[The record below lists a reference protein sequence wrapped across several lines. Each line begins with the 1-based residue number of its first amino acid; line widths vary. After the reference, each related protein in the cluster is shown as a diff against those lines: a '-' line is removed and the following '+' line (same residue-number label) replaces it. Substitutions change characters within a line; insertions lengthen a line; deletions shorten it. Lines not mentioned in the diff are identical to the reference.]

1 MAPKRNN
8 PGPQRVKY
16 SPCRTPS
23 VRPPTS
29 NRRPQGGH
37 PCIERMRDAQRR
49 SNALRPLQ
57 SRFKA
62 RKKPEGYTST
72 LTGSKRLKTA
82 KYGVSRQ
89 RERKGDAIRRP
100 PTYTQAQTH
109 SCKRRV
115 RRFLFWWSCGELNP
129 GPMTEP
135 SVFYVRS
142 LLAIWRFF
150 CPHRCRRQLMAGI
163 SAVKVPESPCG
174 SMIQASLL
182 NDAQH
187 PPKDERE

>member
-1 MAPKRNN
+1 MIRVTTPKDLFLK
-8 PGPQRVKY
+8 PLT
-16 SPCRTPS
+16 RTIL
-23 VRPPTS
+23 T
-29 NRRPQGGH
+29 H
-37 PCIERMRDAQRR
+37 LFI
-49 SNALRPLQ
+49 
-57 SRFKA
+57 
-62 RKKPEGYTST
+62 RKKP
-72 LTGSKRLKTA
+72 
-82 KYGVSRQ
+82 
-89 RERKGDAIRRP
+89 P
-100 PTYTQAQTH
+100 
-109 SCKRRV
+109 
-115 RRFLFWWSCGELNP
+115 FLAAFNPWRCGESNP

>member
-1 MAPKRNN
+1 MGRTRNAGEN
-8 PGPQRVKY
+8 TKKYEKGRVI
-16 SPCRTPS
+16 
-23 VRPPTS
+23 V
-29 NRRPQGGH
+29 G
-37 PCIERMRDAQRR
+37 IM
-49 SNALRPLQ
+49 RPL
-57 SRFKA
+57 
-62 RKKPEGYTST
+62 E
-72 LTGSKRLKTA
+72 
-82 KYGVSRQ
+82 
-89 RERKGDAIRRP
+89 
-100 PTYTQAQTH
+100 
-109 SCKRRV
+109 
-115 RRFLFWWSCGELNP
+115 WSCGELNP

>member
-1 MAPKRNN
+1 M
-8 PGPQRVKY
+8 
-16 SPCRTPS
+16 
-23 VRPPTS
+23 
-29 NRRPQGGH
+29 
-37 PCIERMRDAQRR
+37 E
-49 SNALRPLQ
+49 
-57 SRFKA
+57 
-62 RKKPEGYTST
+62 
-72 LTGSKRLKTA
+72 
-82 KYGVSRQ
+82 
-89 RERKGDAIRRP
+89 
-100 PTYTQAQTH
+100 
-109 SCKRRV
+109 
-115 RRFLFWWSCGELNP
+115 SCGPWRVELRGIEP

-150 CPHRCRRQLMAGI
+150 LPPIDVADKLMAGI